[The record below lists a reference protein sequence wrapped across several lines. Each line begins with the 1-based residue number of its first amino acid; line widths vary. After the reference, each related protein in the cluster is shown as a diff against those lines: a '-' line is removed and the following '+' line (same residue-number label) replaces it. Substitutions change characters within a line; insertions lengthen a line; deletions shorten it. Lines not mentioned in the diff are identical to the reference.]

1 MSLKKSLAILFLLFT
16 TSVLSNFVP
25 GFPDAIRCGR
35 QGVDGEAGILFL
47 HAANLGVAHY
57 CQVYSP

>member
-1 MSLKKSLAILFLLFT
+1 MSLKKSIAILFLLFT

-47 HAANLGVAHY
+47 HAANLGV
-57 CQVYSP
+57 VI